1 MTAPCSCHL
10 PSYGSAFGTSTVN
23 GQQAGVPQRPSLPHI
38 LGPPFPDGT
47 APQGVLTPPGS
58 PARTGSLGDRAAS
71 LPLFRREAPL
81 SARQSPRVRSDR

>member
-47 APQGVLTPPGS
+47 APQGVLTPPWFS
-58 PARTGSLGDRAAS
+58 CQDWELG
-71 LPLFRREAPL
+71 
-81 SARQSPRVRSDR
+81 